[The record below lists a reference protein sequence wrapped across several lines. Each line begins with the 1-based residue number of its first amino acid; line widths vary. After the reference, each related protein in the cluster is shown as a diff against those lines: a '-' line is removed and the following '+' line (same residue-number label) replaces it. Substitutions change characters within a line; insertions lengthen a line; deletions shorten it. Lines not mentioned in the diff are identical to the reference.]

1 MQFRL
6 GTYDLEIFGQ
16 GSLTNRIVFVSAIII
31 SCVIYASYS
40 DYNLATGSGN
50 LTMVLF
56 LTANVY
62 FPAKRFRL
70 LYNLQNIQPFFNRLL
85 VYHIWL
91 NTFAFFAACLHC
103 YITLW
108 SNNWLILALFLMG
121 WLTFGGF
128 LMFIKFKPGK
138 VKKGMYL
145 LHTQHA
151 LFFVLLF
158 TLLKGH
164 YVI

>member
-1 MQFRL
+1 MAVKL
-6 GTYDLEIFGQ
+6 GTYELDILGR
-16 GSLTNRIVFVSAIII
+16 GSLKKRVVFI
-31 SCVIYASYS
+31 STLVLLGIIYACYS

-50 LTMVLF
+50 LVMVLF
-56 LTANVY
+56 LAANVY
-62 FPAKRFRL
+62 FPAKRLRL
-70 LYNLQNIQPFFNRLL
+70 WFSIEGVQPYFSTLL

-91 NTFAFFAACLHC
+91 NTASFFLACIHC
-103 YITLW
+103 YVTLW
-108 SNNWLILALFLMG
+108 TNDWLMVSLFIMG

-128 LMFIKFKPGK
+128 LMFIKFRPGK

-151 LFFVLLF
+151 LFVVLLF